1 METTT
6 TIHTTSATSATN
18 DTSREQIQSQESFT
32 TTMPLSELSQFLSSN
47 PTLQDFTRLFQNAHP
62 TTETDASNLIFQ
74 FEIPIPSPEID

>member
-1 METTT
+1 
-6 TIHTTSATSATN
+6 
-18 DTSREQIQSQESFT
+18 
-32 TTMPLSELSQFLSSN
+32 MPLSELSQFLSSN